1 MTLDD
6 AIKHCQ
12 QVADESDCE
21 CADEHRQLAEWL
33 QELKEFKQ
41 MQTNEEWFCG
51 LSTTEKSEFLSTMVK
66 EAIEV
71 HEKHGIT
78 WHEAV
83 SWWDGWLKEKHHDK

>member
-12 QVADESDCE
+12 QVANESNCE
-21 CADEHRQLAEWL
+21 CAKEHKQLAQWL
-33 QELKEFKQ
+33 QELKKFKK
-41 MQTNEEWFCG
+41 MQTNEEWFCQ
-51 LSTTEKSEFLSTMVK
+51 LPTTEKSEFLSAMAK

-71 HEKHGIT
+71 HEKHGTT

-83 SWWDGWLKEKHHDK
+83 SWWDGWLKAKHE